1 MPGRNLKEILDYRD
15 AIHTIGQNEAK
26 MVGRPEEISV
36 ASIFTRGIVPDAGFI
51 FGKSVWGIDSF
62 DEEKPSDAVLYGL

>member
-15 AIHTIGQNEAK
+15 AIQAMGEREAK

-36 ASIFTRGIVPDAGFI
+36 ASIFTRGIVQDSGFI
-51 FGKSVWGIDSF
+51 FGSSVWGVDSF
-62 DEEKPSDAVLYGL
+62 DDAKPSDAVLYGL